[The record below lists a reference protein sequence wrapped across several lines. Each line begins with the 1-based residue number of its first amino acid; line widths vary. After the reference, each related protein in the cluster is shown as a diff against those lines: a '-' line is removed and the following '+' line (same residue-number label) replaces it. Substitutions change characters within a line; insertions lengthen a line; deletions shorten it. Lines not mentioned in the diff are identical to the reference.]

1 MVTEEFTNAS
11 LRGTYAIAGVGWG
24 GQAAMASIGTLGFDG
39 RGKFSGFLLQS
50 IPGATFGQRTLI
62 ENPFA
67 GTYQVNA
74 NGTGNTLS
82 LEEGGDIQSSFA
94 ITKATIT
101 NDCRIAQE
109 FSLILR
115 ELEPSTGCLHTAV
128 ATQLPD
134 NGEFNNA
141 SLKGTYVGVAVG
153 RGWQTPAA
161 GFGIITYDGNGGFVE
176 SNIANIQGETF
187 RDRQFIMGSDQG
199 RYTINRDGTG
209 TVAGGGVVFVITKA
223 KLVDSLRI
231 AEEYAFFVRE
241 LAPPNGVFFTGV
253 TRRRSD

>member
-11 LRGTYAIAGVGWG
+11 LQGTYAITGMGWG

-39 RGKFSGFLLQS
+39 KGKVSGLLLQS
-50 IPGATFGQRTLI
+50 IPGDVFGQRELI

-82 LEEGGDIQSSFA
+82 TEGGDIQSSFA
-94 ITKATIT
+94 ITRAATA

-115 ELEPSTGCLHTAV
+115 ELDPSTGCLHTAV
-128 ATQLPD
+128 ATKLPES
-134 NGEFNNA
+134 GEFNNA
-141 SLKGTYVGVAVG
+141 SLKGVYVGAGVG
-153 RGWQTPAA
+153 RGGQTPAA

-187 RDRQFIMGSDQG
+187 RDRRFVRGSDQG
-199 RYTINRDGTG
+199 RYAINPDGTG

-223 KLVDSLRI
+223 RLVDSLLI

-241 LAPPNGVFFTGV
+241 LAPPTGAFFTGV
-253 TRRRSD
+253 TRRLSD